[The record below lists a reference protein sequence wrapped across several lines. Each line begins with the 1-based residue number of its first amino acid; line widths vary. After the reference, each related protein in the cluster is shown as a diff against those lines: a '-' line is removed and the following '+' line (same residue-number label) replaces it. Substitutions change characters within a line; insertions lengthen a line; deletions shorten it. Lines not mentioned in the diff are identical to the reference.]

1 MPELTNFR
9 GTNGDKLELW
19 CLVYVFRRLR
29 SSEKQI
35 TASARDRVASRHWLQ
50 AGNGGEC
57 LIFDESF

>member
-1 MPELTNFR
+1 METNLNC
-9 GTNGDKLELW
+9 G